1 MDDLVIDLAPTPRL
15 EGGVQYTDLPD
26 GGMEIDYAPD
36 APLMPALDH
45 DANLAETLPANVLN
59 AIADQVIEW
68 VEADTEAREEWKQRF
83 EKGLKIIGVIE
94 EGGDEGPFPGA
105 AKVVHPLI
113 MEAAVQFQA
122 RSIKEL
128 FPPAGPVKALVLGEK
143 TEEREAQAKRV
154 EDYMNYQVTVEDRT
168 YFWDTDQ
175 MLMWLPFVGSC
186 FKKTYY
192 DAIAGQVRSK
202 FIKGEQILVPYQA
215 TCLEDASRITHTF
228 ELSQDKLRRLQM
240 SGFYAG
246 KELPEPAEPLKEAAD
261 ALDEVDD
268 RTPNLAEGDA
278 PHTLYECHCEY
289 EIPGESQNGLTQP
302 FVITVEKDARAV
314 LAIRRNWKIDDE
326 QARRRGW
333 FTHYK
338 YFSGLGFYGF
348 GLFHA
353 IGSLGEAA
361 TGALRA
367 ILDSAAFA
375 SLQGGFKSKD
385 ARLKGGEIVLKPG
398 VYHDTELTA
407 EELAKAFYTPPFKE
421 PSAALVQMLQ
431 LLIES
436 GQRFASTTDVLTG
449 DATNNAPVGTTLALI
464 EQSSQPFSAIH
475 KRLHVSAG
483 EEFRLR
489 AELNAEYLPQ
499 VYPYE
504 VEGEESTVYQ
514 ADFDGR
520 VDVVPVSDPNIFSN
534 TQRIAMAQGVL
545 ELANSA
551 PQMYDTYEVHKR
563 MLEAMRVP
571 DIDTLLPDPNE
582 IPHADPVSEGAY
594 LFVGKP
600 VRAHIDEDNGA
611 HLFIHQAQ
619 MQTVAASPLAETV
632 QAALMAHIAEHVALQ
647 YTIQMSQMLGLPL
660 PTPDLRNKKRPEM
673 DVQVANQIAMQAA
686 LAIQGMQQ
694 LQVAQM
700 QQQVA
705 QEQARVDQADQAE
718 AARADQADQADQAR
732 KNQGVLAENDRKN
745 QAFQAD
751 EERKNLALESQINR
765 EQIKAATDYLKSV
778 GAMDIDPMELVRTSK
793 ELGVSFDEALKVLRE
808 AQSGGQGQGPFPD
821 TERAL

>member
-1 MDDLVIDLAPTPRL
+1 MDGITIDLSPTPLR
-15 EGGVQYTDLPD
+15 EGGIEYTQLPD
-26 GGMEIDYAPD
+26 GGLEINYAPD
-36 APLMPALDH
+36 ATPLPGAQDH
-45 DANLAETLPANVLN
+45 DANLAETLSPNVLN

-68 VEADTEAREEWKQRF
+68 VEADTEAREEWQDRF

-128 FPPAGPVKALVLGEK
+128 FPPAGPVKAVVLGRK
-143 TEEREAQAKRV
+143 TEEREAQGKRV

-175 MLMWLPFVGSC
+175 MLMWLPLVGSC

-192 DAIAGQVRSK
+192 DAIAAQVRSK
-202 FIKGEQILVPYQA
+202 FVKGEHVLVPYAA
-215 TCLEDASRITHTF
+215 TCLEDAARITHTF
-228 ELSQDKLRRLQM
+228 ELSQDKLRRLQL
-240 SGFYAG
+240 SGFYTG
-246 KELPEPAEPLKEAAD
+246 GELPEPAEPIKDAAD

-268 RTPNLAEGDA
+268 RTQTLAEGDA

-289 EIPGESQNGLTQP
+289 EIPGESQDGLPQP
-302 FVITVEKDARAV
+302 FIVTVEKDTRAV
-314 LAIRRNWKIDDE
+314 LAIRRNWKLDDE
-326 QARRRGW
+326 RARRRDW
-333 FTHYK
+333 FVHYK
-338 YFSGLGFYGF
+338 YLPGLGFYGF
-348 GLFHA
+348 GLIHA
-353 IGSLGEAA
+353 IGSLGKAA

-375 SLQGGFKSKD
+375 TMQGGFKSKD
-385 ARLKGGEIVLKPG
+385 VRLAGKEIVLQPG
-398 VYHDTELTA
+398 VYHNTEMTA
-407 EELAKAFYTPPFKE
+407 EELEKAFYTPPFKE
-421 PSAALVQMLQ
+421 PSPALVQMFQ
-431 LLIES
+431 LLVET
-436 GQRFASTTDVLTG
+436 GQRFSSMTEVMTG
-449 DATNNAPVGTTLALI
+449 DAPNNAPVGTTLALI

-475 KRLHVSAG
+475 KRLHVAAG

-504 VEGEESTVYQ
+504 VEGEENTVYQ

-551 PQMYDTYEVHKR
+551 PQMYDTYEAHKR

-571 DIDTLLPDPNE
+571 DIDTLLPNPND
-582 IPHADPVSEGAY
+582 IPHADPVSEGSY
-594 LFVGKP
+594 LMVGQP
-600 VRAHIDEDNGA
+600 VRAHIDEDHGA

-619 MQTVAASPLAETV
+619 LQTIVNSPLAETV

-660 PTPDLRNKKRPEM
+660 PQPNLWDKKREGM
-673 DVQVANQIAMQAA
+673 DPQIANQIALQAA
-686 LAIQGMQQ
+686 MGIQGMQQ
-694 LQVAQM
+694 LQ
-700 QQQVA
+700 QQQV
-705 QEQARVDQADQAE
+705 QQQVQAE
-718 AARADQADQADQAR
+718 QDAEAQAGQAEQQRADEGMQADQAR
-732 KNQGVLAENDRKN
+732 KDA
-745 QAFQAD
+745 AFQS
-751 EERKNLALESQINR
+751 EQQRKDMALQAQVTR
-765 EQIKAATDYLKSV
+765 DQIKAATDYLKQM
-778 GAMDIDPMELVRTSK
+778 GAMDIDPAELVQTAQQ
-793 ELGVSFDEALKVLRE
+793 LGKSFDEALRILRE
-808 AQSGGQGQGPFPD
+808 AQMGGSGEGPFAL
-821 TERAL
+821 TERAIT